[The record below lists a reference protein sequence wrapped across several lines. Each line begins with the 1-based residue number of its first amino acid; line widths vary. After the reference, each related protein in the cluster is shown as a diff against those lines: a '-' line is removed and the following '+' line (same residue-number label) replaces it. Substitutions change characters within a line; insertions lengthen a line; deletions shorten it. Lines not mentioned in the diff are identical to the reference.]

1 MTKGCEVPLRS
12 PRGVARGEEGYR
24 GMARYLAVEGRIL
37 LLSCSD
43 RALILHIN
51 NALIPY
57 YVLLGCRLNT
67 GLHPGDKEGRGGSG
81 KGRRGKKEESAS
93 FFLSCYSTRAG
104 LGTAEGTGKGA
115 IVRRL

>member
-1 MTKGCEVPLRS
+1 
-12 PRGVARGEEGYR
+12 
-24 GMARYLAVEGRIL
+24 MARYLAVEGRIL

-67 GLHPGDKEGRGGSG
+67 GLHPGDKEGRGGAG
-81 KGRRGKKEESAS
+81 RGGEGRRRNQLP
-93 FFLSCYSTRAG
+93 FFYRVTALVRDLERRRGRGRA
-104 LGTAEGTGKGA
+104 
-115 IVRRL
+115 RS